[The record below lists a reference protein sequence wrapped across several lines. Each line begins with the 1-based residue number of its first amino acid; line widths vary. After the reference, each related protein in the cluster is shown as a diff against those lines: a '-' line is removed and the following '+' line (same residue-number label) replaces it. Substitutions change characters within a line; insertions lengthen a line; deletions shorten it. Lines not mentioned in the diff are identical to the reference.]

1 MLTSLLVLR
10 EQVNPSSVSEDS
22 FVETVSFPSI
32 LKPVNSHPPQ
42 VQYEVPRLSKKRIRW
57 TLEEEERLIKG
68 VNTYGEGR
76 WTDIRRIMHLT
87 SRTNVEIKVRM
98 KRVYECRINGE
109 I

>member
-1 MLTSLLVLR
+1 M
-10 EQVNPSSVSEDS
+10 NPSSVSEDS

-42 VQYEVPRLSKKRIRW
+42 VQYNVTRLAKKRKRW

-76 WTDIRRIMHLT
+76 WADIRRIMHLS

-98 KRVYECRINGE
+98 KRVCDCRINGE